1 MRNGV
6 LVALAVIG
14 SLAVL
19 WVMML
24 GAMATYD
31 AVADDDM
38 SDQMWKMM
46 GDTGDMDGM
55 MGGGGAKTSGSARG
69 FGEVT
74 ISGFRFEPTTMTVT
88 RETTISWTNEDSA
101 PHTATADDGS
111 FDTERLNEGDSG
123 EVKFET
129 PGTFEY
135 ICSFHPSMR
144 GLIVVADE

>member
-24 GAMATYD
+24 GAMVTYD

-38 SDQMWKMM
+38 MDGMWEMM
-46 GDTGDMDGM
+46 GDMGDMDGM
-55 MGGGGAKTSGSARG
+55 MGGGGPETTGAASGR
-69 FGEVT
+69 GEVT
-74 ISGFRFEPTTMTVT
+74 IEDFRFRPTTFNVTLGTVIT
-88 RETTISWTNEDSA
+88 WTNEDSA
-101 PHTATADDGS
+101 PHTATGEG
-111 FDTERLNEGDSG
+111 FDTERLEEGESA
-123 EVKFET
+123 EATFEA

-135 ICSFHPSMR
+135 VCSYHPSMEGR
-144 GLIVVADE
+144 IVVELRS

>member
-38 SDQMWKMM
+38 SDQMWEMM
-46 GDTGDMDGM
+46 GDMGDMDGM
-55 MGGGGAKTSGSARG
+55 MGGSSGPDTTGSANGRG
-69 FGEVT
+69 AVRIED
-74 ISGFRFEPTTMTVT
+74 FRFEPTTLTVT
-88 RETTISWTNEDSA
+88 PGTVVSWTNVDSA
-101 PHTATADDGS
+101 PHTATGEG
-111 FDTERLNEGDSG
+111 FDTERLDEGESA
-123 EVKFET
+123 EATFEA
-129 PGTFEY
+129 PGTYEY
-135 ICSFHPSMR
+135 ICDFHPRMEGR
-144 GLIVVADE
+144 IVVQ